1 MNPLLV
7 YKASA
12 GSGKTFTL
20 AVEYIKLLIANPYA
34 YRNILAVTFTNKAT
48 AEMKVRILGQLN
60 GIAKSL
66 KGSEAYFDKVKAAS
80 EIQELGITDAEIR
93 RRAQIALSAMLHDY
107 SRFRIATIDSFFQS
121 IVREL
126 AYELDLTANLRV
138 DLNAQEALEDTVQS
152 IVEDLNN
159 HYSEEDRIKKDNIK
173 QLLTSFMFERIDEDK
188 AWNVLKEVKSFGA
201 NIFTEQYLKQGTSVR
216 SMIGDPTFLTKV
228 KADLHALIS
237 QAEKDVKEHGC
248 DFMKQ
253 LSGYEEQLK
262 GGSRGVK
269 SILTRILNFTSK
281 MKFSDVMGSG
291 KTDYT
296 LSLDTWSKDVE
307 VQAAFAQKNILQ
319 QYSDLL
325 DKVKALCMRILTA
338 RVMLTHINE
347 MMLLNTI
354 NETLRQKNK
363 EANRFILADTA
374 HFLRDMINDSD
385 IPFIYERTGARYHH
399 IMIDEFQDTS
409 ELQWG
414 NFLPLL
420 KNSLSSRN
428 KCLIV
433 GDVKQSIYRWRNSDW
448 RTLNNIDSDKEL
460 GKFVEQPKMD
470 VNYRSSEVVVEFNN
484 AFFNRAMNFVASSYC
499 ETIGDETGS
508 LAAPILTA
516 YAQVHQKLPDNGK
529 GKGVGYVRIDNLCYP
544 NAKSKPKVEGE
555 AAVEVPKKSRAEI
568 MLDNFGERMREV
580 LEGGVKPKDIAILV
594 RKNDEGMMIADYME
608 QNFPDVKVVSN
619 EAFLLNSSTAVNIL
633 VLALRVVA
641 HPEDV
646 VATYSLAM
654 MYHREVV
661 CRQVEDADYDSA
673 FLTSKEL
680 VFQLLPR
687 DFNEQRAQLQEMP
700 VYELCEQLYAW
711 FKLDTI
717 KGQDAYLYCFYDQLM
732 AFLQDNEGTIDA
744 LLDYWDEKMCKQ
756 AVPIGDAEGVQI
768 LTVHKSKG
776 LEFHTVIAP
785 FFEWN
790 VDGCSVGALPSMIW
804 CTPSEADFSDIMK
817 LVPVQYNKTLN
828 ETYFQQD
835 FREELLRKLVDNLNV
850 LYVAFTRARNNLIVL
865 TGATAET
872 TAGKAATTVNDIVI
886 KSIPQALPEVADE
899 ITERANLDVTEDTAY
914 TFGTIVPSK
923 EDPKNDSEE
932 EQRAEK
938 DSEKEINYL
947 EPEFEKLNIPFSSL
961 PSLVS
966 FRQSNES
973 QRFLKGE
980 ESTTAEL
987 SLNYVEEGNFY
998 HHLMERIHTCDDLLP
1013 VVEAFE
1019 REGLIQDAA
1028 HKEEVIAFLTHAFS
1042 KAEVRKWFEPRWRVL
1057 NEANIL
1063 FPLNDENGKYVERP
1077 DRVICDDKETI
1088 VVDYKTGRMEKLSYI
1103 EQVQGY
1109 LKQLKAMGYPN
1120 PHGYVW
1126 YMRQNKIVLVNI

>member
-1 MNPLLV
+1 MKPLLV

-60 GIAKSL
+60 GIAKGL
-66 KGSEAYFDKVKAAS
+66 KDSNDYLDKVKEAP
-80 EIQELGITDAEIR
+80 EIQALGFSDREIR
-93 RRAQIALSAMLHDY
+93 RRAQMALSAMLHDY
-107 SRFRIATIDSFFQS
+107 SRFRITTIDSFFQS

-138 DLNAQEALEDTVQS
+138 DLNAKEALEDTVKS
-152 IVEDLNN
+152 IVEELNN
-159 HYSEEDRIKKDNIK
+159 HYSEDDRVRKENLK

-188 AWNVLKEVKSFGA
+188 AWNVLKEVKSFGE
-201 NIFTEQYLKQGTSVR
+201 NIFTEQYLKQGAQVR
-216 SMIGDPTFLTKV
+216 SMIGDPTFLTQV
-228 KADLHALIS
+228 KTDLHALIG
-237 QAEKDVKEHGC
+237 QAEGVVKAHGGA
-248 DFMKQ
+248 FMQ
-253 LSGYEEQLK
+253 LITGYENQLK

-269 SILTRILNFTSK
+269 SILMRIVNFTKK
-281 MKFSDVMGSG
+281 MKFADVMGTG

-296 LSLDTWSKDVE
+296 LTLDSWAKEVDVQT
-307 VQAAFAQKNILQ
+307 VFAQKNILQ
-319 QYSDLL
+319 HYADLL
-325 DKVKALCMRILTA
+325 DKVKAQCMRIVTA

-363 EANRFILADTA
+363 ETNRFILADTA
-374 HFLRDMINDSD
+374 HFLRDMISDSD
-385 IPFIYERTGARYHH
+385 IPFIYERTGARYLH

-420 KNSLSSRN
+420 KNSLSTGS

-448 RTLNNIDSDKEL
+448 RTLNNIDNDEEL
-460 GKFVEQPKMD
+460 GRYVEQPKMD
-470 VNYRSSEVVVEFNN
+470 VNYRSSEKVVEFNN
-484 AFFNRAMNFVASSYC
+484 AFFNRAVQFVASSYSA
-499 ETIGDETGS
+499 TIEDPTGN
-508 LAAPILTA
+508 LATPILTA
-516 YAQVHQKLPDNGK
+516 YAQVHQQVPK
-529 GKGVGYVRIDNLCYP
+529 GHKGYGYVCIDNLCYP
-544 NAKSKPKVEGE
+544 NTKSKAKAVDEKVVDEPKR
-555 AAVEVPKKSRAEI
+555 SRAEI
-568 MLDNFGERMREV
+568 MLDCFGKRMREV
-580 LEGGVKPKDIAILV
+580 LDAGVKPKDIAILV
-594 RKNDEGMMIADYME
+594 RKNDEGIMIADYME
-608 QNFPDVKVVSN
+608 QEFPNVNVVSN
-619 EAFLLNSSTAVNIL
+619 EAFLLNTSSVVNVL

-661 CRQVEDADYDSA
+661 CRQVENADYDSA
-673 FLTSKEL
+673 FLTSKEQ
-680 VFQLLPR
+680 VCELLPR
-687 DFNEQRAQLQEMP
+687 MFNEERAHLQEMP
-700 VYELCEQLYAW
+700 VYELCEQLYSW
-711 FKLDTI
+711 FNLDTI
-717 KGQDAYLYCFYDQLM
+717 KGQDAYLYCYFDQLL

-744 LLDYWDEKMCKQ
+744 FLDYWDEKLYKQ

-790 VDGCSVGALPSMIW
+790 VDGYSTGSLPSMLW
-804 CTPSEADFSDIMK
+804 CTPREATFSNILQ
-817 LVPVQYNKTLN
+817 LVPVQYNKMLN

-850 LYVAFTRARNNLIVL
+850 LYVAFTRARNNLFVI
-865 TGATAET
+865 TGATADT
-872 TAGKAATTVNDIVI
+872 TAGKVATTVNDIVI
-886 KSIPQALPEVADE
+886 KGIPQCVPEDVETVIENPALEVSVD
-899 ITERANLDVTEDTAY
+899 TEY
-914 TFGTIVPSK
+914 TFGTLVPSE
-923 EDPKNDSEE
+923 EDDET
-932 EQRAEK
+932 EQRTE
-938 DSEKEINYL
+938 DDTEVEINYL
-947 EPEFEKLNIPFSSL
+947 EPEFEKCTIPFASL
-961 PSLVS
+961 PTLVS

-973 QRFLKGE
+973 QRFLNGE
-980 ESTTAEL
+980 EAATAEIA
-987 SLNYVEEGNFY
+987 LNYVEEGKFY
-998 HHLMERIHTCDDLLP
+998 HSLMERIHTCEDLKP

-1028 HKEEVIAFLTHAFS
+1028 HKEEVMTFLTRAFS
-1042 KAEVRKWFEPRWRVL
+1042 KPEVRKWYEPRWRVL

-1063 FPLNDENGKYVERP
+1063 FPLNDETGKYVERP

-1088 VVDYKTGRMEKLSYI
+1088 VVDYKTGRMEKLSDI
-1103 EQVQGY
+1103 EQVEGY
-1109 LKQLKAMGYPN
+1109 LKQLATMGYPN

-1126 YMRQNKIVLVNI
+1126 YMRQNKIVSVAIKQTSK

>member
-1 MNPLLV
+1 MKSLLV

-60 GIAKSL
+60 GIAKGLRSSIQYFE
-66 KGSEAYFDKVKAAS
+66 KIKEAP
-80 EIQELGITDAEIR
+80 EIQALNLSDAQIR
-93 RRAQIALSAMLHDY
+93 SRAQKALSAMLHDY
-107 SRFRIATIDSFFQS
+107 TRFRITTIDSFFQS

-138 DLNAQEALEDTVQS
+138 DLNAKEALEETVKS

-159 HYSEEDRIKKDNIK
+159 HYSEDDRVRKENIM

-188 AWNVLKEVKSFGA
+188 AWNVMKEVKSFGE
-201 NIFTEQYLKQGTSVR
+201 NIFTEQYLKQGAQVR
-216 SMIGDPTFLTKV
+216 SMIGDPTFLTQV
-228 KADLHALIS
+228 KAHLHALMGK
-237 QAEKDVKEHGC
+237 AEGDVKRLGA
-248 DFMKQ
+248 DFWTL
-253 LSGYEEQLK
+253 LSGYEDKLYN
-262 GGSRGVK
+262 GSRGVK
-269 SILTRILNFTSK
+269 GILTRILNFTSK
-281 MKFSDVMGSG
+281 MTFADVMGTG

-296 LSLDTWSKDVE
+296 LSLDSWSKDMT
-307 VQAAFAQKNILQ
+307 VQSEFARKNILQ
-319 QYSDLL
+319 RYADLL
-325 DKVKALCMRILTA
+325 EGVKAQCMRIVTA

-374 HFLRDMINDSD
+374 HFLRDMVGDSD
-385 IPFIYERTGARYHH
+385 IPFIYERTGARYQH

-420 KNSLSSRN
+420 KNSLDARN

-448 RTLNNIDSDKEL
+448 RTLNNIDSESEL
-460 GKFVEQPKMD
+460 SRYVVQPTMD
-470 VNYRSSEVVVEFNN
+470 VNYRSSEMVVEFNN
-484 AFFNRAMNFVASSYC
+484 AFFNRAVKFVASSYC
-499 ETIGDETGS
+499 ATIDDPTGS
-508 LAAPILTA
+508 MATPILTA
-516 YAQVHQKLPDNGK
+516 YAQVHQQVPDKHK
-529 GKGVGYVRIDNLCYP
+529 GYGYVSIDNLCYP
-544 NAKSKPKVEGE
+544 ASKRKAKVEGDATE
-555 AAVEVPKKSRAEI
+555 AAPQKSRDEI
-568 MLDNFGERMREV
+568 MLDRFGERMREV

-594 RKNDEGMMIADYME
+594 RKNDEGIMIADYME
-608 QNFPDVKVVSN
+608 REFPHVKVVSN
-619 EAFLLNSSTAVNIL
+619 EAFLLNTSVAVNLL

-646 VATYSLAM
+646 VAMYSLAM

-661 CRQVEDADYDSA
+661 CRKVEHADENSA
-673 FLTSKEL
+673 FLTPKEQ
-680 VFQLLPR
+680 VMQLLPCA
-687 DFNEQRAQLQEMP
+687 FNEERARLQEMP

-711 FKLDTI
+711 FELETI
-717 KGQDAYLYCFYDQLM
+717 KGQDAYLYCFFDQML
-732 AFLQDNEGTIDA
+732 AYLQDHEGTIDA
-744 LLDYWDEKMCKQ
+744 LLNYWDEKLYQQ

-790 VDGCSVGALPSMIW
+790 VDGYSQGSMPSMIW
-804 CTPSEADFSDIMK
+804 CQPSEPVFSDILK

-828 ETYFQQD
+828 ETYFQKD
-835 FREELLRKLVDNLNV
+835 FQEELLRKLVDNLNV
-850 LYVAFTRARNNLIVL
+850 LYVAFTRAENNLIVL
-865 TGATAET
+865 TGAAAET
-872 TAGKAATTVNDIVI
+872 TAGKVATTVNDIVI
-886 KSIPQALPEVADE
+886 KGIPKEVPEKAEEATENPALEV
-899 ITERANLDVTEDTAY
+899 VKDTTY
-914 TFGTIVPSK
+914 TFGTLVPSETDEGTEQG
-923 EDPKNDSEE
+923 EDDDAVE
-932 EQRAEK
+932 
-938 DSEKEINYL
+938 EINYL
-947 EPEFEKLNIPFSSL
+947 EPDFEKCNIPFASQ
-961 PSLVS
+961 PTLVS

-973 QRFLKGE
+973 QRFLNGE
-980 ESTTAEL
+980 DSDAAEIA
-987 SLNYVEEGNFY
+987 LNYVEEGNFY
-998 HHLMERIHTCDDLLP
+998 HNLMERVHTCDDIATA
-1013 VVEAFE
+1013 VDAFE
-1019 REGLIQDAA
+1019 REGLIQDAP
-1028 HKEEVIAFLTHAFS
+1028 HKSEVLDFLTRAFS
-1042 KAEVRKWFEPRWRVL
+1042 KPEVREWFAPKWRVL

-1063 FPLNDENGKYVERP
+1063 YPLNAEDGKYIERP

-1088 VVDYKTGRMEKLSYI
+1088 VVDYKTGRMECLRYMD
-1103 EQVQGY
+1103 QVKGY
-1109 LKQLKAMGYPN
+1109 LKLLAAMGYPN

-1126 YMRQNKIVLVNI
+1126 YMRSNKVVPVTLG